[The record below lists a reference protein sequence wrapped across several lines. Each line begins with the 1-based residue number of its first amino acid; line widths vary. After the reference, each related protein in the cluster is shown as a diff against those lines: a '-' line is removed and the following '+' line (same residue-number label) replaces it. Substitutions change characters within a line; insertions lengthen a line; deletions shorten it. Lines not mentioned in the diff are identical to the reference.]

1 MMPDLNY
8 NLSNSGAQDDIS
20 SRIICLIRANNKIST
35 KDMANELGVSL
46 RIVRR
51 KLSELDCIKYVGRG
65 YSDHWEI
72 EE

>member
-1 MMPDLNY
+1 MRNKTLPYAKASIATRIARGIKMPKAVY
-8 NLSNSGAQDDIS
+8 
-20 SRIICLIRANNKIST
+20 KIST